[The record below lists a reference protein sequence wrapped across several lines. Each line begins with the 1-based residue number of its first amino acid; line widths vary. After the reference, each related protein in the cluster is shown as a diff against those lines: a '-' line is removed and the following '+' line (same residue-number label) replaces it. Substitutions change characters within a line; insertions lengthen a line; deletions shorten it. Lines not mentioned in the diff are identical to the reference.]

1 MISVCIPVFNTE
13 STLLRALESVCEQ
26 VQSFNEN
33 CNLAENEKIESS
45 AIEIVVVNDFSNG
58 KDKDGRSAK
67 KIVNAFKKK
76 NKISVTYIENSF
88 NMGLVETRR
97 TLVEASSGTYITM
110 LDSDDKI
117 LSNALLKMYDVA
129 KKTGADIVC
138 GKSEVTFLNGDVFD
152 ENASDYAN
160 EYAKK
165 RKNNINAFFVGELSE
180 SSVLDNFLIEKKQT
194 SYLWAKLVK
203 KEVYEKAFSF
213 IPFVRCTFAEDYLI
227 YPLLCAFA
235 KKYVGIENYVYMYS
249 VDTGVSSFRKITSL
263 KNWEQV
269 CTAASV
275 FSALSD
281 IIQNNE
287 NLFTQNQVIA
297 IRKNCT
303 EYLANNIVQLKTAV
317 VPELYEEAHALLC
330 EYWGKEF
337 VERIEGKMKSQ
348 NST

>member
-1 MISVCIPVFNTE
+1 M
-13 STLLRALESVCEQ
+13 
-26 VQSFNEN
+26 
-33 CNLAENEKIESS
+33 
-45 AIEIVVVNDFSNG
+45 
-58 KDKDGRSAK
+58 
-67 KIVNAFKKK
+67 
-76 NKISVTYIENSF
+76 
-88 NMGLVETRR
+88 
-97 TLVEASSGTYITM
+97 
-110 LDSDDKI
+110 
-117 LSNALLKMYDVA
+117 
-129 KKTGADIVC
+129 
-138 GKSEVTFLNGDVFD
+138 
-152 ENASDYAN
+152 
-160 EYAKK
+160 
-165 RKNNINAFFVGELSE
+165 
-180 SSVLDNFLIEKKQT
+180 
-194 SYLWAKLVK
+194 
-203 KEVYEKAFSF
+203 YEKAFSF

-249 VDTGVSSFRKITSL
+249 VDTGVSSFQKITSL